1 MVAFYYSLE
10 DLSARAT
17 DFLNTYIL
25 PFISLFSILCG
36 LVCVIVLTNRRLK
49 GVIFQHMQAISIA
62 NFFYAVINLFFFII
76 RCGALCPYG
85 YDYGAKVYEYY
96 IYLTIGK
103 SLELFVI
110 LLDLNLLILKLQSFT
125 TKKQSHKADQK
136 TFIMFFL
143 FGVISL
149 VVCIPSVT
157 LPRSI
162 NFIGYLVANRTLN
175 YNESETVIEKS
186 LYLMSKSKMSEDPV
200 FNLISLVIALIQGIG
215 ILTVLMVI
223 NIVILVRLKRF
234 LSQKKSSGNTL
245 YNYINYKNI
254 YLKLYF

>member
-10 DLSARAT
+10 GLSARAT

-103 SLELFVI
+103 SVVNLVALTVFHFLELCSY
-110 LLDLNLLILKLQSFT
+110 LL
-125 TKKQSHKADQK
+125 
-136 TFIMFFL
+136 
-143 FGVISL
+143 
-149 VVCIPSVT
+149 
-157 LPRSI
+157 
-162 NFIGYLVANRTLN
+162 NF
-175 YNESETVIEKS
+175 
-186 LYLMSKSKMSEDPV
+186 
-200 FNLISLVIALIQGIG
+200 
-215 ILTVLMVI
+215 
-223 NIVILVRLKRF
+223 RF
-234 LSQKKSSGNTL
+234 K
-245 YNYINYKNI
+245 
-254 YLKLYF
+254 

>member
-10 DLSARAT
+10 GLSARAT

-36 LVCVIVLTNRRLK
+36 L
-49 GVIFQHMQAISIA
+49 
-62 NFFYAVINLFFFII
+62 
-76 RCGALCPYG
+76 
-85 YDYGAKVYEYY
+85 
-96 IYLTIGK
+96 
-103 SLELFVI
+103 VI

-149 VVCIPSVT
+149 VVCISSVT

-200 FNLISLVIALIQGIG
+200 FNLIS
-215 ILTVLMVI
+215 
-223 NIVILVRLKRF
+223 
-234 LSQKKSSGNTL
+234 
-245 YNYINYKNI
+245 
-254 YLKLYF
+254 